1 MKLTINI
8 PETLNE
14 VTLKQ
19 YQKWLKIA
27 EGKELDSFLQQK
39 MIEIFCNIPLKN
51 VLQIKAS
58 DINNITEEL
67 TKLFTNTP
75 KFIDRFEMNGKEF
88 GFIPKL
94 DDISFGEYVDLD
106 TYLAD
111 WESMHKAMGV
121 LFRPITFKKKKQY
134 LIEDYDSAEKYD
146 MTEITLDVAFGALVF
161 FWNLK
166 SELLK
171 TTLNYLATQQE
182 EVELPQ
188 QMRDSLQ
195 NGAGINL
202 STDLL
207 TGTFLNTIV
216 SQNQNSTP
224 V

>member
-1 MKLTINI
+1 
-8 PETLNE
+8 
-14 VTLKQ
+14 
-19 YQKWLKIA
+19 
-27 EGKELDSFLQQK
+27 
-39 MIEIFCNIPLKN
+39 
-51 VLQIKAS
+51 
-58 DINNITEEL
+58 
-67 TKLFTNTP
+67 
-75 KFIDRFEMNGKEF
+75 
-88 GFIPKL
+88 
-94 DDISFGEYVDLD
+94 
-106 TYLAD
+106 
-111 WESMHKAMGV
+111 MHKAMGV
-121 LFRPITFKKKKQY
+121 LFRPINFKKKKQY
-134 LIEDYDSAEKYD
+134 LIEDYDSADKYD

-171 TTLNYLATQQE
+171 TTLNYLATQE

-207 TGTFLNTIV
+207 MGTFLNTIV

>member
-8 PETLNE
+8 PEQLSE

-75 KFIDRFEMNGKEF
+75 KFIDRFDMTGKEF

-134 LIEDYDSAEKYD
+134 LVEDYDSAEKYD
-146 MTEITLDVAFGALVF
+146 MTEVTLDVAFGALVF

-171 TTLNYLATQQE
+171 TTLNYLATQE